1 MHFFPASTAR
11 CLLEPWFRELGFIVC
26 YGAIILK
33 LYRHLVEFRT
43 RKAHRWVLRD
53 IDLLKYLS
61 SMLFAVICYM
71 SAFTASS
78 IDLIQA
84 AALDGL
90 QEIQTD
96 TCHQMK
102 WEFVTQISEIFILAF
117 GLHLAIASRNANT
130 QFRVSSFRSFDFVQ
144 LIREKNI
151 WILIFF
157 FFFSFLYIPNYK
169 ERQFLVASILAEFIV
184 SVNFYILR
192 AIYLDSWGPGTI
204 FLILFLRSQLT
215 NTLTMVLVFLPKLW
229 YQHKQVS
236 SLSSII

>member
-1 MHFFPASTAR
+1 MDIIHLFIVQSDQLHWSLLKQKKILIQKSLTLLSLSFLLIMMQCNQIPPTHRTSQVALHFFPASTAR

-53 IDLLKYLS
+53 VDLLKYLS

-130 QFRVSSFRSFDFVQ
+130 QFHVSSS
-144 LIREKNI
+144 
-151 WILIFF
+151 
-157 FFFSFLYIPNYK
+157 
-169 ERQFLVASILAEFIV
+169 EFPIAK
-184 SVNFYILR
+184 R
-192 AIYLDSWGPGTI
+192 KYL
-204 FLILFLRSQLT
+204 
-215 NTLTMVLVFLPKLW
+215 N
-229 YQHKQVS
+229 
-236 SLSSII
+236 

>member
-1 MHFFPASTAR
+1 MSLTLLSLSLLILMQCQVGLHFFPASTAR

-53 IDLLKYLS
+53 VDLLKYLS

-130 QFRVSSFRSFDFVQ
+130 QFRVSSFHFPIS
-144 LIREKNI
+144 K
-151 WILIFF
+151 
-157 FFFSFLYIPNYK
+157 
-169 ERQFLVASILAEFIV
+169 
-184 SVNFYILR
+184 
-192 AIYLDSWGPGTI
+192 
-204 FLILFLRSQLT
+204 
-215 NTLTMVLVFLPKLW
+215 
-229 YQHKQVS
+229 
-236 SLSSII
+236 